1 MPTTIEEFKQAF
13 KQAATPS
20 ATDLIKQFAKRRETL
35 SDELT
40 KLEKSVNSRQFMIDI
55 SHARNSLDWA
65 NDAAQ
70 KGKAEEATENLD
82 KVEQVLSQMRQ
93 KDIDLFN
100 EEKIWLETR
109 GRLIDA
115 MVAADQSH
123 SLLVDAF
130 GESIKNEAKERV
142 KAIQSLNANLAGA
155 DKLVKTDRKSAIKM
169 AEKFIAEA
177 EALVKTMQPEAEK
190 LYRKRRK
197 PVEKAIEDL
206 AKHPQKNLL
215 ADEIKAAETNLKAA
229 DGLAKSGQYRFAL
242 DKLTAADDI
251 ASSANACDLSKP
263 DKKAVFEELK
273 KKGDP
278 AKALAVA
285 AITNAKGT
293 ANKDDAVA
301 LAGEAAKLPTDV
313 LRRLSAKGATLVAAR
328 GNVPDVIPDLKG
340 VQPNGWPPGMTWDNV
355 PGVYHSSSKQIVACT
370 HEKDGKRKV
379 LETGVEITVD
389 GQKVSHGSFSVV
401 LHEAGHGLDFNG
413 FNDGKQEMT
422 AELSSKALFT
432 NRRNKD
438 VSDNKIKAPR
448 DNYYLQ
454 NSPWGERE
462 TFAESTARFF
472 GGDGTLS
479 GNDGWPETAK
489 FWAGK
494 PWGIG
499 AI

>member
-1 MPTTIEEFKQAF
+1 MPTTLEEFKKAF
-13 KQAATPS
+13 QLAGKTS
-20 ATDLIKQFAKRRETL
+20 TTDLTRQFAKRRATL
-35 SDELT
+35 TDELT
-40 KLEKSVNSRQFMIDI
+40 KLEKSPNSRQFMIDLG
-55 SHARNSLDWA
+55 HARNSLDWA

-70 KGKAEEATENLD
+70 QGNPEEAAENLD
-82 KVEQVLSQMRQ
+82 KVEQLLSQMRQ
-93 KDIDLFN
+93 KDLDLFE
-100 EEKIWLETR
+100 EEKKWQASRDRLLE
-109 GRLIDA
+109 A
-115 MVAADQSH
+115 MIAADQSH
-123 SLLVDAF
+123 ALLVDAF
-130 GESIKNEAKERV
+130 GESIKDEAKERV

-155 DKLVKTDRKSAIKM
+155 DKLVLKDRKGAIKM
-169 AEKFIAEA
+169 AEKFTAEA
-177 EALVKTMQPEAEK
+177 QTLVKTMQPEAEK
-190 LYRKRRK
+190 LYQKRRK

-215 ADEIKAAETNLKAA
+215 ADEIKAAEANLKAA
-229 DGLAKSGQYRFAL
+229 DGFAKSGQYKFAL
-242 DKLTAADDI
+242 DKLNAADDI

-313 LRRLSAKGATLVAAR
+313 LRRLNAKGATLVAAR

-370 HEKDGKRKV
+370 RDDGGKRKV
-379 LETGVEITVD
+379 LETGKEITVD
-389 GQKVSHGSFSVV
+389 GKKVSHGSFSVV

-413 FNDGKQEMT
+413 FNDGKQEIT

-432 NRRNKD
+432 NRRSKD